1 VNKISYPL
9 FRCFSLFY
17 CVWEILFQHS
27 TMTLK
32 CCIVVGQDIGS
43 IILFLQVTTWTA
55 RRREQGM
62 DFEMLIPFWSAANGQ
77 ERKLFPFFDS
87 AYQGFASGDLE
98 RDAWAVRYF
107 ESRGFEMLCSQ
118 SFAKNFGLYSQ
129 HLLSLDFVSLPV
141 LPLPSQSST
150 SLSSAIHGIA
160 LDGCDCFQLSFVQVL
175 ISSIHSWNEI
185 PWPTDER
192 VGNLTVVVKDA
203 AVLPA
208 IKSQITL
215 LIRANYSN
223 PPNHGARVVGTVLND
238 PQLFQQWKGHIKVMA
253 DRIIS
258 MREGLRQRLET
269 LGTPGTW
276 NHITD
281 QIGMFSFTG
290 LSPAAVTKLIEEH
303 HIYLLKNGRINMCG
317 LTTGNIDY
325 VADCIH
331 KVVTTSNEASL

>member
-1 VNKISYPL
+1 MKSNRTKDVSIKEEEKVNKISYPL

-17 CVWEILFQHS
+17 CVWEILFQLS

-238 PQLFQQWKGHIKVMA
+238 PQLFQQWKGHIKVCA
-253 DRIIS
+253 DTHRLGLHQVAPRYRVLRIS
-258 MREGLRQRLET
+258 TGCFWMFLDSTRLFRVLLNST
-269 LGTPGTW
+269 CW
-276 NHITD
+276 A
-281 QIGMFSFTG
+281 G
-290 LSPAAVTKLIEEH
+290 LSFEVSP
-303 HIYLLKNGRINMCG
+303 G
-317 LTTGNIDY
+317 LTGFDW
-325 VADCIH
+325 V
-331 KVVTTSNEASL
+331 